1 MNHGRALA
9 DGEIELNGAKLTSLL
24 GCSIIGGMVGAM
36 GLGGAIVFNPILL
49 NLGVIPQVVAST
61 GMYLIMYSQAANT
74 AIYLLM
80 GQLNVSYA
88 LWIGGWSC
96 LGIVIAQGTLSKLI

>member
-1 MNHGRALA
+1 MAE
-9 DGEIELNGAKLTSLL
+9 GELELNGVKLGMLL
-24 GCSIIGGMVGAM
+24 GCSIGGGLVGAM

-49 NLGVIPQVVAST
+49 TLGVVPQVVAST

-80 GQLNVSYA
+80 G
-88 LWIGGWSC
+88 
-96 LGIVIAQGTLSKLI
+96 